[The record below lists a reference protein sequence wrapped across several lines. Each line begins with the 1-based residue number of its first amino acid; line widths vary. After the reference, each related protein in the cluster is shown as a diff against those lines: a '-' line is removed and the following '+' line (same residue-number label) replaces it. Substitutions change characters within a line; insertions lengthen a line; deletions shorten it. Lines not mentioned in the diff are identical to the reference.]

1 VTTAHWYG
9 VLGVAPDA
17 EPEELKRAF
26 RALAA
31 RWHPDHTALRGRAAR
46 EAAEARMKVVG
57 EAWSILSDPER
68 RLAYDALLAAIA
80 DQGLPRALWVD
91 RVFGVKARQ
100 AEPGRNRRYRV
111 IVALADVVRGTERT
125 LELPT
130 QATCGACAGASW
142 DPVGPP
148 IVCDACAGRS
158 EVVTRPVVRA
168 AWDVC
173 GRCGGRGW
181 VPAIACAG
189 CQGEGEVAARE
200 ALVVPIP
207 AGVRPGELLRVRGR
221 GEPGEPPG
229 DLLVE
234 IQVAPDARF
243 EVRGLDVVHRRA
255 VPFWKAL
262 VGGPLEVFTAWG
274 PALVE
279 LPVASR
285 DGDELRLPGWG
296 VAREG
301 DQRIVLVVEWP
312 ERLDASAR
320 AELAAWAGRLPAGAF
335 PRSRAAEADV
345 TRDDGDA

>member
-1 VTTAHWYG
+1 MTTPHWYG

-17 EPEELKRAF
+17 DLEAIKRAY

-31 RWHPDHTALRGRAAR
+31 RWHPDHAAPRGEAAR
-46 EAAEARMKVVG
+46 DRAEARMKVVG
-57 EAWSILSDPER
+57 EAWSILADAER
-68 RLAYDALLAAIA
+68 RQAYDALLRAIEEA
-80 DQGLPRALWVD
+80 GAPRAIWVD

-111 IVALADVVRGTERT
+111 IVGLADVVRGTERI

-130 QATCGACAGASW
+130 RETCGACAGAGW
-142 DPVGPP
+142 DPSGPP
-148 IVCDACAGRS
+148 VVCPACAGRS

-173 GRCGGRGW
+173 GHCGGRGW
-181 VPAIACAG
+181 VPEIACAT
-189 CQGEGEVAARE
+189 CQGEGEVAGHARIV
-200 ALVVPIP
+200 APIP
-207 AGVRPGELLRVRGR
+207 AGVRPGELLRIRGH
-221 GEPGEPPG
+221 GEPGDPPG

-234 IQVAPDARF
+234 VQVEPDPRF

-274 PALVE
+274 PAVVE
-279 LPVASR
+279 LPVGTR
-285 DGDELRLPGWG
+285 DGDELRLPDWG

-301 DQRIVLVVEWP
+301 DQRVVIAVEWP
-312 ERLDASAR
+312 TTLDGEAR
-320 AELAAWAGRLPAGAF
+320 AALAAWGARLPERCFPASYAAAGQVS
-335 PRSRAAEADV
+335 P
-345 TRDDGDA
+345 DGGDQ